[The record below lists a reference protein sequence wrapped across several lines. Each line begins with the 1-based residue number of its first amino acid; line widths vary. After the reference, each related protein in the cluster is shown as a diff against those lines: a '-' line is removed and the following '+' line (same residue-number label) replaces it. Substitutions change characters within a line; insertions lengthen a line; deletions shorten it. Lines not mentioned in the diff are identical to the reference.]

1 MILRVFEA
9 QILPGNEAEFAA
21 ALRDDIAEAR
31 RQPGVVSLRWGR
43 RIEAG
48 QTNVIVVSE
57 WVDLESVRAWLGPSY
72 TSPRFAPGE
81 QSLVADARI
90 RHFEGLET

>member
-1 MILRVFEA
+1 VILRVFEA